1 MEEVFPVLAGVVV
14 GLALHPLKSRVL
26 RSILVLITALGFG
39 ALAAWVS
46 GELAISP
53 VYLAIDAAQV
63 AIAAILTA
71 MLATAWRR
79 RALRTRS

>member
-14 GLALHPLKSRVL
+14 GLALHALKSRTL
-26 RSILVLITALGFG
+26 RSILALIAALGFG

-53 VYLAIDAAQV
+53 VYIVIDAAQV

-71 MLATAWRR
+71 MLVTAWRR
-79 RALRTRS
+79 RALRIRS

>member
-14 GLALHPLKSRVL
+14 GLALHPMTSRLV
-26 RSILVLITALGFG
+26 RSILIVVFSLAFG

-46 GELAISP
+46 GELATSP
-53 VYLAIDAAQV
+53 IYIAIDAAQV

-71 MLATAWRR
+71 MLVVAWRR
-79 RALRTRS
+79 LPS

>member
-14 GLALHPLKSRVL
+14 GLALHPVKSRVL
-26 RSILVLITALGFG
+26 RSVLAPIAALGFG
-39 ALAAWVS
+39 ALAAWGS

-53 VYLAIDAAQV
+53 IYVAIDAAQV

-71 MLATAWRR
+71 MLVTAWRR

>member
-14 GLALHPLKSRVL
+14 GLALHALKSRTL
-26 RSILVLITALGFG
+26 RSILVLIAALGFG

-53 VYLAIDAAQV
+53 VYIAIDAAQV

-71 MLATAWRR
+71 MLVTAWRR

>member
-14 GLALHPLKSRVL
+14 GLALNPMKPRLL
-26 RSILVLITALGFG
+26 RSILVLVAALGSG
-39 ALAAWVS
+39 TLAAWIS

-53 VYLAIDAAQV
+53 VYIAIDAAQV

-71 MLATAWRR
+71 MLVTAWRR

>member
-1 MEEVFPVLAGVVV
+1 MDEVFPVLAGVVV

-26 RSILVLITALGFG
+26 RSILVLIAALGFG
-39 ALAAWVS
+39 ALAAWGS

-53 VYLAIDAAQV
+53 VYIAIDAAQV

-71 MLATAWRR
+71 MLVTAWRR

>member
-1 MEEVFPVLAGVVV
+1 MEEVFPVLASV
-14 GLALHPLKSRVL
+14 
-26 RSILVLITALGFG
+26 GFG

-53 VYLAIDAAQV
+53 VYVAIDAAQV

-71 MLATAWRR
+71 MLVTAWRR
-79 RALRTRS
+79 RQLRTR

>member
-14 GLALHPLKSRVL
+14 GLALHPMKWRLVRGL
-26 RSILVLITALGFG
+26 LILVFSLAFG

-46 GELAISP
+46 GELALSP
-53 VYLAIDAAQV
+53 IYLAIDAAQV

-71 MLATAWRR
+71 MLVVAWRR
-79 RALRTRS
+79 RQLRLRS

>member
-14 GLALHPLKSRVL
+14 GLALYPLKSRAL
-26 RSILVLITALGFG
+26 RSILVVIAALGFG

-71 MLATAWRR
+71 MLVTAWRR